1 MSSNTTVLALDVGE
15 RRVGAATASMDARL
29 ATPLATLDRQQSEDI
44 YSSIL
49 RLAKEHQA
57 VVIVVGLPRG
67 LQGQETDQTKL
78 VRIFAS
84 KLQKLAPEL
93 TVVMQDEAGTSVQAE
108 ELLRLRNK
116 AYTKADI
123 DAEAACLILRDYL
136 HTSLEQTA

>member
-1 MSSNTTVLALDVGE
+1 
-15 RRVGAATASMDARL
+15 MDARL